1 MKKTLK
7 NFSIDLVEGS
17 FSGPKEYMNEQGN
30 AKLDQILAGKCETF
44 NATTHLSPDLATA
57 ILVWMQ
63 TDYAG
68 WLGTRQLE
76 RLCPVIGP
84 NTT

>member
-30 AKLDQILAGKCETF
+30 AKLDQILDGKCETF
-44 NATTHLSPDLATA
+44 NATA
-57 ILVWMQ
+57 
-63 TDYAG
+63 
-68 WLGTRQLE
+68 
-76 RLCPVIGP
+76 
-84 NTT
+84 